1 MVSKQPENV
10 VLLAFHFAGKWNK
23 NKFSGHIHSMPINL
37 FNFAWVNFH
46 CAPRHF
52 SPVLSTPVS
61 LVSTQQSRSPD
72 PEPRRIW
79 KEAGFSFPLTGKQGL
94 KCVYCPHAQ
103 YSGYEAAQGI
113 HWAARSH
120 LHAHP
125 SMCASVFPLIYNWN
139 TVHRFLTLFS
149 NLPSHGVQMSDRAGD
164 TAWGNAIL
172 HPSDTWHPQTW
183 ALPHSPE
190 ESALAKLLDNQ
201 VQKRQS
207 LITLCL
213 K

>member
-72 PEPRRIW
+72 SEPRRIW
-79 KEAGFSFPLTGKQGL
+79 KEVGFSFPLTGKQGL

-103 YSGYEAAQGI
+103 YSGYED
-113 HWAARSH
+113 S
-120 LHAHP
+120 P
-125 SMCASVFPLIYNWN
+125 
-139 TVHRFLTLFS
+139 
-149 NLPSHGVQMSDRAGD
+149 GD
-164 TAWGNAIL
+164 TLSCTFTLACTPIYVCVCLSPNIQLEYSSSLSHPIL
-172 HPSDTWHPQTW
+172 KSAKSWCPDVRPGRWH
-183 ALPHSPE
+183 
-190 ESALAKLLDNQ
+190 
-201 VQKRQS
+201 S
-207 LITLCL
+207 LG
-213 K
+213 